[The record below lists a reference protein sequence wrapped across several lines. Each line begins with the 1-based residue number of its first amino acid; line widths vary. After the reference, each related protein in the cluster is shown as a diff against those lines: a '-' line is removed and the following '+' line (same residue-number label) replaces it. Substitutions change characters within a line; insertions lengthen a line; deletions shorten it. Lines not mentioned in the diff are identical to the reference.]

1 MYNCIFTSHCMEVFC
16 DKSCPT
22 LAETSYLLERNN
34 ISIDSDVFRASDEKI
49 AESLRILNQ
58 CDKRLG
64 AVVSLDTIS
73 TADLLTYCAICQNW
87 RGSKLHCVVYNL
99 RYSKYLDLTKK
110 SWSMKS
116 EPDEL
121 EYMHIWAE
129 SCKVLI
135 VSNMDYINFGDFES
149 QILLNLLQTRQ
160 SNRLTTIFVIPNIQ
174 NLLSNKS
181 SSFFNM
187 LKSKLSEAI
196 KVAAK

>member
-34 ISIDSDVFRASDEKI
+34 ISIDNDVFRASDEKI
-49 AESLRILNQ
+49 SESLRILNQ

-64 AVVSLDTIS
+64 AVVSSDTIS

-121 EYMHIWAE
+121 EYMRIWAE

-160 SNRLTTIFVIPNIQ
+160 SNRLTTIFVIPSIQ

-187 LKSKLSEAI
+187 LKSKLS
-196 KVAAK
+196 

>member
-121 EYMHIWAE
+121 EYMRIWAE